1 MRGATAPNCE
11 TDSIKGISIHAPHAG
26 SDYSCPSRP
35 KPAVYFNPRSPCGER
50 LVGVIN
56 DGDFADFNPRSPCG
70 ERQNLLAGKTAT
82 KLFQSTLPMRGATA
96 FPALEVQSSTISIH
110 APHAGSD
117 LDSLRLMNKFNRFQS
132 TLPMRGATFGF
143 FHFFAYNLNF
153 NPRSPCGERLGCFR
167 QFLPSFYFNP
177 RSPCGERP
185 GVSFKRRCFSRFQST
200 LPMRGATWLT
210 ESVSFW
216 WDISI
221 HAPHAGSDPSSHWNQ
236 AREKLFQSTLP
247 MRGATGTE
255 GRLSVEVVISIHA
268 PHAGSD

>member
-1 MRGATAPNCE
+1 MRGATP
-11 TDSIKGISIHAPHAG
+11 T
-26 SDYSCPSRP
+26 SCIRNGPSRFQSTLP
-35 KPAVYFNPRSPCGER
+35 MRGATWYNTGAYGRAINFNPRSPCGER